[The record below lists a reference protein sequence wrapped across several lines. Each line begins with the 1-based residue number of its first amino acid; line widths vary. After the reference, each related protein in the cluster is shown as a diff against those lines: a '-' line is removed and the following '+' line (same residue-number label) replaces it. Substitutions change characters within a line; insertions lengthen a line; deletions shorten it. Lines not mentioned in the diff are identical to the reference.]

1 MFSIT
6 INRVLIVFQFQDQ
19 LNPCFQ
25 LEPLESPIDLL
36 TVIQYMYEKISS
48 IIHNEPKFQQ
58 QSKDHVSLGKMG
70 FDFGPMRGEERSEKS
85 AKLST

>member
-1 MFSIT
+1 
-6 INRVLIVFQFQDQ
+6 
-19 LNPCFQ
+19 
-25 LEPLESPIDLL
+25 
-36 TVIQYMYEKISS
+36 MYEKISS

-70 FDFGPMRGEERSEKS
+70 FDFGPKRGEERSEKS